1 MRKQAVGQRE
11 PKRRLEGLLERR
23 CHRGFRRALGV
34 CAVGHHAEGEV
45 AVLALGQVSGEEK
58 SDAALLVDATNAFR
72 SLN

>member
-11 PKRRLEGLLERR
+11 PKGRLEGLLERR

-58 SDAALLVDATNAFR
+58 KTRRWWLMPRMPLGH
-72 SLN
+72 